1 MKRPAWTS
9 KLLASA
15 IAAACSIVAAEAA
28 YNWAMTER
36 FGLLVGP
43 TEALTF
49 SAATLVASA
58 IASSVLLMVLYLV
71 ARFRPLPRWIATV
84 LGGTLFWIVPSV
96 LVRNPAAGLLTLPA
110 GVVAGHLLSMPASR
124 GMSQSAKVALA
135 CGPLLWLALFARSAV
150 DAMQESRS
158 AHTLTSGS
166 PLGGS
171 VLGGVMFRSELWLFN
186 QGGKMVSFRTSDWRP
201 TVRANTGFAGIAAS
215 GSVLWALSAPAFDW
229 RADHQP
235 AARFRLAA
243 RTDGGWTYSAWQDYA
258 VDERPL
264 ALALSLQ
271 GPVVLGPKRLYIL
284 PKAPGSAIVRALS
297 QRIDASGQ
305 FTTAVIGR
313 DTLYVGINR
322 GEFGGGALRISL
334 ATGKVEP
341 VEHRDSHQLCSGPLN
356 AGCDPVT
363 DLLPDEERPGCV
375 FASIGLA
382 HMMWTGRVVRI
393 CQARVETVFE
403 AKVLPVGVRIERF
416 LSSRA
421 PRFPPQTE
429 PVFALARAPNG
440 FWAVTPRAIYQWRR
454 GSVER
459 QPFPEMKQVHGLA
472 VSTAVPGLI
481 AVSTDANAAYSLS
494 GSTPLIYAQSTSR
507 RSP

>member
-1 MKRPAWTS
+1 MFLHHAPGHYPA
-9 KLLASA
+9 
-15 IAAACSIVAAEAA
+15 
-28 YNWAMTER
+28 
-36 FGLLVGP
+36 
-43 TEALTF
+43 EALTF

-71 ARFRPLPRWIATV
+71 ARFRPFPRWIATV

-96 LVRNPAAGLLTLPA
+96 LIRNPAAGLLTLPA
-110 GVVAGHLLSMPASR
+110 GAVAGHLLSMPAGR
-124 GMSQSAKVALA
+124 GMSQSAKVVLA
-135 CGPLLWLALFARSAV
+135 CGPLLWLALLAMSAV
-150 DAMQESRS
+150 DTMQESRS
-158 AHTLTSGS
+158 AHTLASGS
-166 PLGGS
+166 PLGDG
-171 VLGGVMFRSELWLFN
+171 VLGGIVFGPELWLFN

-201 TVRANTGFAGIAAS
+201 VVRANAGVTAIATS
-215 GSVLWALSAPAFDW
+215 GSVLWALSAPTFDW

-243 RTDGGWTYSAWQDYA
+243 RTGRHWTYSAWQDYA

-264 ALALSLQ
+264 ALALGPQ
-271 GPVVLGPKRLYIL
+271 GPVVLGPKRLYL
-284 PKAPGSAIVRALS
+284 FPKAARSTIIRALS
-297 QRIDASGQ
+297 EPIGAAGQ
-305 FTTAVIGR
+305 FTTAVVGR

-334 ATGKVEP
+334 TTGKVEP
-341 VEHRDSHQLCSGPLN
+341 IEARDSKELCSGPLN

-363 DLLPDEERPGCV
+363 GLLPDAQTPGCV

-393 CQARVETVFE
+393 CQDRVETVFE

-421 PRFPPQTE
+421 RRFPPQTE
-429 PVFALARAPNG
+429 PVFALAPAPNG

-459 QPFPEMKQVHGLA
+459 QPFPELKQVHGLA

-481 AVSTDANAAYSLS
+481 AVSRDANAAYSLS
-494 GSTPLIYAQSTSR
+494 GSTPLIYAQSR
-507 RSP
+507 P